1 MASGYYAPWGDLVA
15 AQGHHG
21 LIAGCSFA
29 KGLLKAFLTPVRLL
43 PIPGAFRDYVDDM
56 TVLVT
61 APSPQRAALDLHT
74 SLTSVKAALR
84 ADNMLLNDSKEQVY
98 GATVATRRAWQDLT
112 GTPAVA
118 VAKDL
123 GVYHFAHG
131 QKHPAF
137 QAAAARLRG
146 VAQRIGGLP
155 IPRARKGLI
164 ASAIFYGKLLYGKEV
179 HALTQI
185 CERIDVLETQDVA
198 NQLNTGKIP
207 EK

>member
-1 MASGYYAPWGDLVA
+1 MASGCCAPMAVSFP

-29 KGLLKAFLTPVRLL
+29 KDLLKAFLTPVRLL
-43 PIPGAFRDYVDDM
+43 PIPGAFRDYVDGM
-56 TVLVT
+56 TILVS

-74 SLTSVKAALR
+74 SLTSAKAALR
-84 ADNMLLNDSKEQVY
+84 ANNMLLNDSKEQVY

-131 QKHPAF
+131 QSTPRSRPSLLDSAGLRSALGGAPYPAS
-137 QAAAARLRG
+137 
-146 VAQRIGGLP
+146 P
-155 IPRARKGLI
+155 
-164 ASAIFYGKLLYGKEV
+164 
-179 HALTQI
+179 
-185 CERIDVLETQDVA
+185 
-198 NQLNTGKIP
+198 
-207 EK
+207 